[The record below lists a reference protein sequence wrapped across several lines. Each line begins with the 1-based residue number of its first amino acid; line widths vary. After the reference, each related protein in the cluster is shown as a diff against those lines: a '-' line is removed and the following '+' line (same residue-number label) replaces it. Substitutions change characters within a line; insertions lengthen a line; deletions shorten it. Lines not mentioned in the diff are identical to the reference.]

1 MISMQRIIMIKKI
14 KMFFYKRKIN
24 KIEKNRKFIY

>member
-14 KMFFYKRKIN
+14 KMFFYKRKI
-24 KIEKNRKFIY
+24 KKLEKNRKFIY